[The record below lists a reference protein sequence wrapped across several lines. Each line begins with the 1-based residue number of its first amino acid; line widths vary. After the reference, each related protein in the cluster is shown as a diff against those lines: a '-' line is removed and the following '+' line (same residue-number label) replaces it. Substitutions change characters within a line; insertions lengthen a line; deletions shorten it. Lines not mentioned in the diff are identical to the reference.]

1 MQQRIREIDYAKG
14 IGIMLVM
21 LGHSITLMDN
31 SLNTFILSFHMPL
44 FFFLS
49 GMTINTTQSFTSF
62 MYKKSKTIGC
72 AIITSFL
79 LYIFVGILVDV
90 FWLKNESMMTF
101 NYLYGLDNWFLIVLY
116 ITSIMAWK
124 IILLKKG
131 VIAIISAILS
141 LTLFSVCNF
150 GTTFLKYIEQ
160 LFLAFPFV
168 VLGAY
173 VGNYVLLFLKNR
185 KIFVEIAITTIT
197 IICIISK
204 FNGPCAMAGNIYGKS
219 KCLFILSSILGI
231 ILVLSMSTSGWTSE
245 FLCFCGRNSIIIFVT
260 HFGVQKVIITA
271 WRCLG
276 VHNYMDYPY
285 YFIMFFLLLI
295 IEIPL
300 SYFMDKKT
308 PFLFGRKI
316 SK

>member
-1 MQQRIREIDYAKG
+1 MQKRIREIDYAKG

-62 MYKKSKTIGC
+62 IYKKSKTIGC

-124 IILLKKG
+124 IILLKK
-131 VIAIISAILS
+131 
-141 LTLFSVCNF
+141 
-150 GTTFLKYIEQ
+150 E
-160 LFLAFPFV
+160 
-168 VLGAY
+168 
-173 VGNYVLLFLKNR
+173 
-185 KIFVEIAITTIT
+185 
-197 IICIISK
+197 
-204 FNGPCAMAGNIYGKS
+204 
-219 KCLFILSSILGI
+219 
-231 ILVLSMSTSGWTSE
+231 
-245 FLCFCGRNSIIIFVT
+245 
-260 HFGVQKVIITA
+260 
-271 WRCLG
+271 
-276 VHNYMDYPY
+276 
-285 YFIMFFLLLI
+285 LLL
-295 IEIPL
+295 
-300 SYFMDKKT
+300 
-308 PFLFGRKI
+308 
-316 SK
+316 